1 MAITLVTSFHTITIK
16 EIMLIISQ
24 VDYSSKW
31 FFFRYVS
38 FSEVLYM
45 KTIKKIFKTQVKT
58 VSIISWDITFN
69 CMELEK
75 PWLHGHFTRWD
86 FLSRYTCEV
95 FKYNILTSWISIVP
109 NMIWHAL
116 QFFFQN
122 INSNIILSSIYS
134 KCKTLP

>member
-1 MAITLVTSFHTITIK
+1 MAINLVSSLYTITIK

-58 VSIISWDITFN
+58 VSIISWDVTFN

-75 PWLHGHFTRWD
+75 PWLRGHFTRWD
-86 FLSRYTCEV
+86 FLSRIQVQHFNKLDLYRAKHDFAHPSFFSKYQQQYYTK
-95 FKYNILTSWISIVP
+95 FNL
-109 NMIWHAL
+109 
-116 QFFFQN
+116 
-122 INSNIILSSIYS
+122 
-134 KCKTLP
+134 